1 MLRRLVILFVVLAS
15 AVTMGTVAAGL
26 GDDLKA
32 TCEDGHV
39 WEEVSRV
46 EATCT
51 QDGTIVKQC
60 AECGLEQ
67 TEVISKLG
75 HEVEVDGDSYVAPT
89 CTTEGYVGD
98 VVCTRKDCDYAVE
111 GEIIP
116 ALGHSYGAL
125 VEKVD
130 ATCSA
135 TGMEA
140 YYECSVCH
148 SVFDADKKETTKEAL
163 VIAINPEAHKWDN
176 GTSTSA
182 TCTEAGVTT
191 FTCEHNSNHTKQEN
205 TPALGHDYDSVVTEP
220 TCTDAGYTTH
230 TCSVC
235 GDSYVDDEVS
245 ALGHTE
251 AEAVR
256 ENVNDSTC
264 SATGSYDSV
273 VYCSVCNEEL
283 SRTNETIAKKD
294 HTEAEAVR
302 ENVTD
307 STCTAEGSYD
317 SVVYCSVC
325 NEELS
330 RLENQVIAKKD
341 HTEAEAVRENV
352 VDSTCTTEGSYD
364 SVVYC
369 SVCNEELSR
378 LEDQIIAKLP
388 HDTDEDGNCTD
399 CPASVVDQEIIFNL
413 GENSTAN
420 NEGTNAVSATYNAGT
435 VNGYTLT
442 LKNTSKIYDNCTDST
457 GDALLKAGASSAKG
471 TFNIDVP
478 EDITAVIFFVGQRAG
493 KATSITINGTN
504 YTITKNSAN
513 GEYNEI
519 VVDTNTTKTIA
530 FSSGTTGDK
539 RCMINTI
546 KFVKE
551 GLCEHTNSTKGATV
565 APTCTAKGYT
575 IYSCADC
582 NNDYHWDFVDALGHT
597 YGDLVAKVEANCTE
611 DGKEAHYECSVCHK
625 FFDEEKN
632 EVEESELVIDALG
645 HAYGELIAKV
655 EATCSADGKE
665 AHYVCS
671 VCGEFFDAEKN
682 AVEESELVI
691 DALGHA
697 YGELIAKV
705 DATCTADGKEA
716 HYVCSVCGEFFDA
729 EKNAVEES
737 ELVIDCPGHAYGT
750 IIAEVPATCTSTGKQ
765 AYYKCSVC
773 NELFDAE
780 KNAVEEEDLVIGLKD
795 HNLVEIPAVAPECKE
810 NGWTVGEKCSE
821 CGKITIAP
829 TSVPATGCV
838 DVDPKDNVCDVCGDV
853 YCTHPEEKLTSVYT
867 DPTCEADGY
876 TTQTC
881 ECGYVNVVTD
891 TDSKLGHTY
900 GALIEKV
907 EATCTEDGMEAHYE
921 CSVCHKFFDEEKN
934 EVEESSLVLGAPGH
948 DYDAVVTDPTC
959 EADGY
964 TTYTCECGDSYVETY
979 TDSKLG
985 HTYGDLVAKVDETCT
1000 NDGKEAHYECSVC
1013 HKFFDA
1019 EKNEVAEDSLV
1030 IAGGHKYVG
1039 TECSECHATKKIE
1052 VAFEFGANDPSKT
1065 ATVDGSDLGASKSY
1079 TVDGYTLAL
1088 TNMSKVFGTAYDA
1101 KGNAAIKLGTSSVAG
1116 SFQFTVPSEITKV
1129 IIYVAGRSSATANI
1143 SVNGGATQKIS
1154 TLSDNGA
1161 YTAIEVDTTTNK
1173 TVTFATV
1180 SGGLRCMINTIK
1192 FVAGVDCAHEGK
1204 IATHQDATCTV
1215 AGFNGFKCEACG
1227 HAWITEVLEALDHN
1241 MAYTP
1246 AKENNCK
1253 EAGNIAYYY
1262 CSICEGCF
1270 ADDKGQNAIVGEVTI
1285 PADPTKHVDANDDGI
1300 CDVEGCGA
1308 NVCDHPEEKVTKVV
1322 TAPTCTA
1329 NGFTTYT
1336 CECGYEWEADEVEA
1350 KGHSETEFT
1359 YQVDAQDATKHNKLC
1374 GDCGA
1379 NLATEDHTDT
1389 NEDKK
1394 CDSCSA
1400 NMLSEQT
1407 ESKNIYANAGTLA
1420 GDNSSITWTSTNFTV
1435 TNKKGS
1441 TAIRTSDGDH
1451 YRVYANSVLTIS
1463 SEKTITK
1470 VVITCTSSSYATVLS
1485 GSLSSEGATASA
1497 SGSVVTITTNS
1508 TLNSI
1513 SFTATA
1519 QTRIN
1524 KVEVTYLG

>member
-1 MLRRLVILFVVLAS
+1 
-15 AVTMGTVAAGL
+15 
-26 GDDLKA
+26 
-32 TCEDGHV
+32 
-39 WEEVSRV
+39 
-46 EATCT
+46 
-51 QDGTIVKQC
+51 
-60 AECGLEQ
+60 
-67 TEVISKLG
+67 
-75 HEVEVDGDSYVAPT
+75 
-89 CTTEGYVGD
+89 
-98 VVCTRKDCDYAVE
+98 
-111 GEIIP
+111 
-116 ALGHSYGAL
+116 
-125 VEKVD
+125 
-130 ATCSA
+130 
-135 TGMEA
+135 
-140 YYECSVCH
+140 
-148 SVFDADKKETTKEAL
+148 
-163 VIAINPEAHKWDN
+163 
-176 GTSTSA
+176 
-182 TCTEAGVTT
+182 
-191 FTCEHNSNHTKQEN
+191 
-205 TPALGHDYDSVVTEP
+205 
-220 TCTDAGYTTH
+220 
-230 TCSVC
+230 
-235 GDSYVDDEVS
+235 
-245 ALGHTE
+245 
-251 AEAVR
+251 
-256 ENVNDSTC
+256 
-264 SATGSYDSV
+264 
-273 VYCSVCNEEL
+273 
-283 SRTNETIAKKD
+283 
-294 HTEAEAVR
+294 
-302 ENVTD
+302 
-307 STCTAEGSYD
+307 
-317 SVVYCSVC
+317 
-325 NEELS
+325 
-330 RLENQVIAKKD
+330 
-341 HTEAEAVRENV
+341 
-352 VDSTCTTEGSYD
+352 
-364 SVVYC
+364 
-369 SVCNEELSR
+369 
-378 LEDQIIAKLP
+378 
-388 HDTDEDGNCTD
+388 
-399 CPASVVDQEIIFNL
+399 
-413 GENSTAN
+413 
-420 NEGTNAVSATYNAGT
+420 
-435 VNGYTLT
+435 
-442 LKNTSKIYDNCTDST
+442 
-457 GDALLKAGASSAKG
+457 
-471 TFNIDVP
+471 
-478 EDITAVIFFVGQRAG
+478 
-493 KATSITINGTN
+493 
-504 YTITKNSAN
+504 
-513 GEYNEI
+513 
-519 VVDTNTTKTIA
+519 
-530 FSSGTTGDK
+530 
-539 RCMINTI
+539 MINTI

-655 EATCSADGKE
+655 DATCTADGKE

-1013 HKFFDA
+1013 HKFFDT

-1116 SFQFTVPSEITKV
+1116 SFKFTVPSEITKV
-1129 IIYVAGRSSATANI
+1129 IIYVAGRSSATANV

-1227 HAWITEVLEALDHN
+1227 HAWTTEVLKALDHN

-1246 AKENNCK
+1246 AKEENCK

-1262 CSICEGCF
+1262 CSVCEGYF
-1270 ADDKGQNAIVGEVTI
+1270 ADNNGQNAIVGEVTI
-1285 PADPTKHVDANDDGI
+1285 PADPTKHVDTNDDGI

-1308 NVCDHPEEKVTKVV
+1308 NVCDHPEEKVTKVI

-1329 NGFTTYT
+1329 KGFTTYT

-1420 GDNSSITWTSTNFTV
+1420 GDNNSITWTSTNFTV
-1435 TNKKGS
+1435 TNEKGS

-1451 YRVYANSVLTIS
+1451 YRVYKGSVLTIS

-1470 VVITCTSSSYATVLS
+1470 VVITCTSSDYATVLA
-1485 GSLSSEGATASA
+1485 GSLSGEGATASA

-1508 TLNSI
+1508 TLSSI

-1519 QTRIN
+1519 QTRIK